1 MAPFES
7 KADEG
12 ERCLWLRNE
21 AAYTRAVATPKPPP
35 QDDEMVTII
44 DMVSE
49 FPPLDSETTAGLLA
63 SVGYEGLD
71 EDPRRQ
77 LVQHHLWMV
86 LEEASAAARA
96 GTSTGDLFQ
105 EGTTALLKLVHGL
118 SREQPL
124 TPEQFRARARQVA
137 AASIA
142 AALEEES
149 RARAQDEQWA
159 RDGERL
165 FALEVELRKEAG
177 QPPTDTELAARLGW
191 SGERVRQ
198 LRRAVSEAAAQHDR
212 ELAETIEEMEEE

>member
-1 MAPFES
+1 
-7 KADEG
+7 
-12 ERCLWLRNE
+12 
-21 AAYTRAVATPKPPP
+21 VATAKPPP
-35 QDDEMVTII
+35 PDGELETIVVMVRGF
-44 DMVSE
+44 S
-49 FPPLDSETTAGLLA
+49 PLDSATTAKLLA

-77 LVQHHLWMV
+77 LVQHHLWIV
-86 LEEASAAARA
+86 LEEAGAAARA

-124 TPEQFRARARQVA
+124 TPEEFRDRARQA
-137 AASIA
+137 AAAAIA
-142 AALEEES
+142 ATLEEES
-149 RARAQDEQWA
+149 SARAQDERWA

-165 FALEVELRKEAG
+165 FALEVELRHEAG
-177 QPPTDTELAARLGW
+177 EPPSDADLATRLGW

-212 ELAETIEEMEEE
+212 ELLETIEEMEEE